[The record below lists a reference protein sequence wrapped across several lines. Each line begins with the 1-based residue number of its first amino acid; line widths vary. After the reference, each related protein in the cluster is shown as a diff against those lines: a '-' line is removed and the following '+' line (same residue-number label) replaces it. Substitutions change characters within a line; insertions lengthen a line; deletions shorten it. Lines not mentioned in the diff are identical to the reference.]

1 MYPSG
6 LRDSL
11 FNLMF
16 RCRHRNLSRP
26 FATESAALPSEWNAY
41 VVCLDCSMRFAY
53 DTHVMRMGNAIRP
66 DGALRRGGEWLRT
79 AAWIALPASLL
90 VAALKWKK

>member
-1 MYPSG
+1 M
-6 LRDSL
+6 RDTL

-26 FATESAALPSEWNAY
+26 FANETVASSPEWNAY

-53 DTHVMRMGNAIRP
+53 DTNGMRMGNAIRP
-66 DGALRRGGEWLRT
+66 GGALHTGGHWLRT
-79 AAWIALPASLL
+79 AAWIAVPASMV
-90 VAALKWKK
+90 VAAFKWKK